1 MIKACTFVVVQM
13 YISPLSLY
21 QMCLILFALNAHP
34 DYPFILAANRDEFTK
49 RPAHK
54 AHWWHYFP
62 QVLGGI
68 DLEAGG
74 TWLGMT
80 TTGQFTALTNVRDLS
95 NINPDAPSR
104 GELTYKFL
112 TQNLSSN
119 DFADLLERKGKQ
131 YNGFNILWGNAA
143 EGTLWWYSNYG
154 KHTEKLQSGVH
165 GVSNALLDTPWYKV
179 EQGKMRVQEIINGSE
194 ASTPEALTTALL
206 VMLQDHTMP
215 DDSRLPDTGVGIEWE
230 RQLSSIFI
238 HAPEKQYGTRCSTVV
253 LVNKNKS
260 VSFTERRFTP
270 SFESGF
276 LDESPGQN
284 SFTFSLHP

>member
-1 MIKACTFVVVQM
+1 
-13 YISPLSLY
+13 
-21 QMCLILFALNAHP
+21 MCLILFALNAHP

-62 QVLGGI
+62 NIIGGI

-80 TTGQFTALTNVRDLS
+80 KSGRFTALTNVRDLA

-112 TQNLSSN
+112 TQNITN
-119 DFADLLERKGKQ
+119 DNFATLLERKGKQ
-131 YNGFNILWGNAA
+131 YNGFNILWGNIA
-143 EGTLWWYSNYG
+143 EGKLFWYSNYG
-154 KHTEKLQSGVH
+154 DRIQDIRNGIH

-179 EQGKMRVQEIINGSE
+179 EQGKIRMQEIINNSSADNHNE
-194 ASTPEALTTALL
+194 LTNTLL
-206 VMLQDHTMP
+206 AMLQDTTKP

-230 RQLSSIFI
+230 RQLSSLFI
-238 HAPEKQYGTRCSTVV
+238 DAPEKQYGTRCSTII
-253 LVNKNKS
+253 LVGNDRS
-260 VSFTERRFTP
+260 VHFTERRFTS
-270 SFESGF
+270 SFEADF
-276 LDESPGQN
+276 LDKSLGQN
-284 SFTFSLHP
+284 SFTFSFHS